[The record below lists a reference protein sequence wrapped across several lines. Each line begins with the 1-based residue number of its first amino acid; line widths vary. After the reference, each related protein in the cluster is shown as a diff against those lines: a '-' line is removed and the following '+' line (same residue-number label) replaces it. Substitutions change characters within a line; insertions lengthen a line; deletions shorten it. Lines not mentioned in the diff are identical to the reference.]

1 MHDPTAD
8 ALNCRIE
15 DCRPASIDHPG
26 SKTTIG
32 WIVLEDGSQVGVQT
46 TGTGLAAMLQL
57 DPENPQVT
65 VEGENLGAKLVSG
78 DEDL

>member
-1 MHDPTAD
+1 
-8 ALNCRIE
+8 L
-15 DCRPASIDHPG
+15 
-26 SKTTIG
+26 
-32 WIVLEDGSQVGVQT
+32 IVVDDGSQVGVQT
-46 TGTGLAAMLQL
+46 TGTGLAAALQL

>member
-26 SKTTIG
+26 QRPPS
-32 WIVLEDGSQVGVQT
+32 DGSCLKAGRRLESKPQA
-46 TGTGLAAMLQL
+46 GLAAMLQL

-65 VEGENLGAKLVSG
+65 VEGENIGAKLVSG

>member
-1 MHDPTAD
+1 M
-8 ALNCRIE
+8 
-15 DCRPASIDHPG
+15 
-26 SKTTIG
+26 
-32 WIVLEDGSQVGVQT
+32 LEGGSQIGVQT

-65 VEGENLGAKLVSG
+65 AEGENIGAKLVSG